1 MKKHSLNIM
10 LFAFLLLP
18 GIWGYS
24 QVIVDNERGDRML
37 RVFGGELTQ
46 EEEEKYLKKFSP
58 EVRAKLEEIKKLNKN
73 KYNQL
78 LRSQGFP
85 LVSDFYTTA
94 VSLYDAQRGEYS
106 SKKFDQQNESAKKQT
121 ETEIDVELILLKY
134 KSADETQRQKLRG
147 DLYNALG
154 KLFDVRESFK
164 QEEIKSLEKRL
175 QELKES
181 LNTRKQNR
189 ESIVSRRIKEL
200 LNEKDELRW

>member
-1 MKKHSLNIM
+1 MKKYSLIIVV
-10 LFAFLLLP
+10 FTFILLP
-18 GIWGYS
+18 GIRVYA
-24 QVIVDNERGDRML
+24 QVINDNDRGDRML
-37 RVFGGELTQ
+37 RVYGGELTQ
-46 EEEEKYLKKFSP
+46 EEEDKYLKKFSP

-78 LRSQGFP
+78 LRSQGFF
-85 LVSDFYTTA
+85 LGSDFYNSA
-94 VSLYDAQRGEYS
+94 VSLYETQRGEYS
-106 SKKFDQQNESAKKQT
+106 SRKFDQQGESSKKQT
-121 ETEIDVELILLKY
+121 EVEIDVELILLKY

-147 DLYNALG
+147 DLYNALV
-154 KLFDVRESFK
+154 KLFDIRESFK

-189 ESIVSRRIKEL
+189 ENIVSRRIKEL

>member
-1 MKKHSLNIM
+1 MKKHSLIIM
-10 LFAFLLLP
+10 LFAFMLLP

-24 QVIVDNERGDRML
+24 QVIFDNERGDRTL
-37 RVFGGELTQ
+37 RVFGGEMTQ

-58 EVRAKLEEIKKLNKN
+58 EARAKLEEIKKLNKN

-85 LVSDFYTTA
+85 LISDFYTTA
-94 VSLYDAQRGEYS
+94 VSLYDSQRGDYA
-106 SKKFDQQNESAKKQT
+106 SKKFDQQNETAKKQT
-121 ETEIDVELILLKY
+121 ESEIDVELILLKY